1 MEEIKPKILIVDDK
15 PENLFSLNKLLQKL
29 DVEIVQASSGFEGL
43 RLTLE
48 NDLCLAIVDVQ
59 MPEMDGYELVELL
72 RGNQSTEN
80 LPVIFVSAIY
90 SDEYHHRKAYD
101 AGAVDFLQKPLQPDI
116 LISKVQV
123 FLDLHNQRQRLQTL
137 INELNAANT
146 ALSQRA
152 VQLETSAQVSHQITS
167 LLDLDSLLPQVVDLI
182 QSRFNYFFVGVWL
195 VDQQQATLYAG
206 SHQQDHHAYNHRINV
221 LLEEEDYIVSRVC
234 RSKTVQISEQIFDD
248 DVLNSTFAVP
258 ASSPEVGLPL
268 VFGPVFLG
276 VLHIQR
282 EQHAFTGEEITVLQ
296 TLADQIAI
304 AIRNAQ
310 LYSGLEDEVK
320 ARTSELENAY
330 RRLEM
335 LDRNKSE
342 FIQVVSHELRTPLTL
357 IKGFSQLLFADTQAR
372 DDNMFCQEVAGIV
385 SGAERMQDIVNSML
399 DMVKIDSQTLNLT
412 PQMLSIHDILDTLT
426 LNLGDVFTSRQ
437 LNFNVKK
444 LDDLPKVEADLE
456 AIYKLFSHL
465 LTNAIKY
472 TPNGG
477 SITVAGQV
485 VNNLSGV
492 PEDRFVEI
500 SISDTGIG
508 IDPSVQELI
517 FSKLYRAAD
526 VSFHS
531 SGKTK
536 FKGGGPGLGLA
547 ISRGIVEAHGGHIWV
562 DSDGYDEQLC
572 PGSNFHIVLPI
583 HQGIKTPADVQKR
596 LKELQ
601 SAGTQDADTLC

>member
-1 MEEIKPKILIVDDK
+1 MAEIKPKILIVDDK
-15 PENLFSLNKLLQKL
+15 PENLYTLNKLLQKL
-29 DVEIVQASSGFEGL
+29 DVEVVQATSGVDGL

-48 NDLCLAIVDVQ
+48 NDLCMAIVDVQ

-72 RGNQSTEN
+72 RGNQSTKN

-123 FLDLHNQRQRLQTL
+123 FLDLNHQQQRLQTL
-137 INELNAANT
+137 VNELNAANT

-195 VDQQQATLYAG
+195 VDLHQATLYAG
-206 SHQQDHHAYNHRINV
+206 SHQRGKQAFNHKIKVLQD
-221 LLEEEDYIVSRVC
+221 EEQYIVSRVC
-234 RSKTVQISEQIFDD
+234 RSKKVQISEQICNEDIFSPT
-248 DVLNSTFAVP
+248 LFVP
-258 ASSPEVGLPL
+258 ESCSEVGLPL
-268 VFGPVFLG
+268 VFGPKLLG

-282 EQHAFTGEEITVLQ
+282 EHHTFNAEEITVLQ

-320 ARTSELENAY
+320 ARTSELEQAY
-330 RRLEM
+330 RQLEM

-357 IKGFSQLLFADTQAR
+357 IKGFSQLLFADAQAKN
-372 DDNMFCQEVAGIV
+372 DDMFCQEVAGIV
-385 SGAERMQDIVNSML
+385 SGADRMQDIVNSML
-399 DMVKIDSQTLNLT
+399 DMVKIDSQTLSLV
-412 PQMLSIHDILDTLT
+412 PQMLSIAEVIETLSV
-426 LNLGDVFTSRQ
+426 NLETALTSRQ
-437 LNFNVKK
+437 LNLSINK
-444 LDDLPKVEADLE
+444 LDDLPEIEADLE
-456 AIYKLFSHL
+456 AVHKLFNHL

-472 TPNGG
+472 TPDGG
-477 SITVAGQV
+477 NITVSGQV
-485 VNNLSGV
+485 VKNLSGV
-492 PEDRFVEI
+492 TEGKFVEI

-547 ISRGIVEAHGGHIWV
+547 ISRGIAEAHGGHIWV
-562 DSDGYDEQLC
+562 DSAGYDEQLC

-583 HQGIKTPADVQKR
+583 RQGITTPADVQQR
-596 LKELQ
+596 LKDIQ
-601 SAGTQDADTLC
+601 SDGAL

>member
-1 MEEIKPKILIVDDK
+1 MLEIKPKILIVDDK
-15 PENLFSLNKLLQKL
+15 PKNLYTLNKLLQRL
-29 DVEIVQASSGFEGL
+29 EVEIIQATSGIDGL

-48 NDLCLAIVDVQ
+48 HDFCLAIVDVQ

-72 RGNQSTEN
+72 RGNQSTES

-123 FLDLHNQRQRLQTL
+123 FLDLNHQQQRLKL
-137 INELNAANT
+137 LVNELNAANT

-167 LLDLDSLLPQVVDLI
+167 LLDLDNLLPQVVDLI
-182 QSRFNYFFVGVWL
+182 QSRFGYYFIGVWL
-195 VDQQQATLYAG
+195 VDLRHATLYAG
-206 SHQQDHHAYNHRINV
+206 SHQKGKQAFNARISV
-221 LLEEEDYIVSRVC
+221 LLDEEQFIVSRVC
-234 RSKTVQISEQIFDD
+234 RSKKVQISDQVHIEAIFDQT
-248 DVLNSTFAVP
+248 LSVP
-258 ASSPEVGLPL
+258 ESYSELGLPL
-268 VFGPVFLG
+268 VFGQKLLG
-276 VLHIQR
+276 VLHIQK
-282 EQHAFTGEEITVLQ
+282 EHHTFSSVDITVLQ

-310 LYSGLEDEVK
+310 LYAGLEDEVK
-320 ARTSELENAY
+320 TRTSELEQAY
-330 RRLEM
+330 RQLEM

-357 IKGFSQLLFADTQAR
+357 IMGFSQLLL
-372 DDNMFCQEVAGIV
+372 DDAKVEENDMLYQEVAGIAN
-385 SGAERMQDIVNSML
+385 GADRMQDIVTSML
-399 DMVKIDSQTLNLT
+399 DMVKIDSQTLSLA
-412 PQMLSIHDILDTLT
+412 PQMLSLAEVMETMQINLTAALSSRNLSLSITNLD
-426 LNLGDVFTSRQ
+426 N
-437 LNFNVKK
+437 
-444 LDDLPKVEADLE
+444 LPKIEVDLG
-456 AIYKLFSHL
+456 AANKLFNHL

-472 TPNGG
+472 TPDGG
-477 SITVAGQV
+477 SITVSGQMV
-485 VNNLSGV
+485 KNLSGV
-492 PEDRFVEI
+492 LKEKFVEI
-500 SISDTGIG
+500 IISDTGIG

-517 FSKLYRAAD
+517 FSKLYRATD
-526 VSFHS
+526 VSYHS

-562 DSDGYDEQLC
+562 DSAGYDEQLC

-583 HQGIKTPADVQKR
+583 RQGITTPADVQQR
-596 LKELQ
+596 LKALQ
-601 SAGTQDADTLC
+601 SDGAL